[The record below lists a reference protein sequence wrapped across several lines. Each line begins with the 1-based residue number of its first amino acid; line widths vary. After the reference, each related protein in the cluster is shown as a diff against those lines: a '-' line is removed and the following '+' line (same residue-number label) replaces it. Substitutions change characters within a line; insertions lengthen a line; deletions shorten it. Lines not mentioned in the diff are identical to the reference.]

1 MQDPRLR
8 LACALLLSLA
18 AFASISGAGAVF
30 LWWLVFTARQK
41 SIRHVRALAA
51 AFLLSLLIAAVMI
64 VSGGNGLSYL
74 IRMTA
79 ILLVGAWVYAD
90 SRPGDYLA
98 TGVWLGGRR
107 TGFELGM
114 IAEMAMGMAEG
125 LFDDFSRIR
134 VASVQKGA
142 VWGPRSLIPAGRVLV
157 CDALRRADETA
168 EILAVRGYRGGG
180 TICTRFAATI
190 PEILATLLAAS
201 ACIVAF
207 FPRW

>member
-8 LACALLLSLA
+8 LACVLLLSLA
-18 AFASISGAGAVF
+18 AFASIVGAIAVF
-30 LWWLVFTARQK
+30 LWWLAFTARQK

-51 AFLLSLLIAAVMI
+51 AFLLFILIAVVMI
-64 VSGGNGLSYL
+64 LSGSDGLSYL
-74 IRMTA
+74 VRMTA

-90 SRPGDYLA
+90 SRPGDFLA
-98 TGVWLGGRR
+98 TGVWMGGKK

-114 IAEMAMGMAEG
+114 TAEMAMGMAEG
-125 LFDDFSRIR
+125 LFCDFSRIR
-134 VASVQKGA
+134 IASVQKGV
-142 VWGPRSLIPAGRVLV
+142 VWGPRSLLPAGRVLI

-180 TICTRFAATI
+180 TVCTRFAVTVPGI
-190 PEILATLLAAS
+190 IATLCAVAAF
-201 ACIVAF
+201 IVAI